1 MRARRH
7 RRLSRGAIIA
17 IEAAVFIA
25 LFAAV
30 LAGLGY
36 ARGRLDGVVGHLQEQ
51 ISIQVA
57 DRLGAQVRYGSVAPS
72 ALRTLQV
79 SDLELFTE
87 AGERLLSVRRM
98 RVHYSLRTLLST
110 RSAVA
115 AVNRV
120 ELTGVAADLHLPRD
134 RVPVLAALGGIAAA
148 TDGGVQTGVLP
159 WPLVISDAR
168 VTVTVGSDRVELEEL
183 SVRLEPDRQPDGP
196 GVRLVDGQ
204 ARLSAV
210 LANVAGHATE
220 LRTRVRVDGSVGP
233 GQTGVQAVVQV
244 ADVESTLGTLA
255 ARDIQAVWDGKAI
268 RLTTWEDQTRSALS
282 LMIEPDPGMLRFDL
296 QAEELRPVDLFRPSG
311 PLEDLLPWFDTTLS
325 GTATFV
331 ASTGS
336 AEAVSYE
343 ATINFVVASLGSF
356 TELLDGPVDVELT
369 VQGDATTA
377 TVTRLALRTAD
388 GAAEFDGTIDIA
400 TGFASGRL
408 TVADLNLDGR
418 PIHASAEVQGE
429 LQASRLMLRDGVLEF
444 GDVTA
449 SGVTGLIA
457 VTGRATEDGAG
468 SMTPSLQV
476 ELTGTLPQ
484 SQGGRTEVTGSV
496 TLGTRPAFAG
506 RIHVEDT
513 SAGVLYRLLQSPDQ
527 RDPQTADLADGLV
540 VSAQLNGAVG
550 PDLLAFDIA
559 SASVVQVDGPMSARF
574 SAVASRQSL
583 RVADLDL
590 VIDDSTR
597 AVGSAEVDAE
607 RLSFVGSVNLNGEE
621 VPGTIR
627 LEAGDGLT
635 VHGPYDLVLEMWP
648 GEALRPADVL
658 PLITGAED
666 GTVMPFRLSAEAYP
680 IAAMGEHVTVDAAF
694 AGTVLRPRML
704 LDGFGPGADLDLA
717 GAGVELSDSRLVV
730 RDLPIGKIPN
740 RLELEFDYAG
750 EVLTASL
757 LRFAN
762 DELNLSG
769 NGVLKVTTRDGLR
782 ASGELLLE
790 TGQERYDATI
800 AITPDRLDLDV
811 DVQGLRLNRFVTLP
825 ISATASGRVRVT
837 GSMAQP
843 VISAEL
849 TAYVPLNE
857 DHVTLALA
865 STYDGQRVTV
875 DDLALDFRDHRIRGV
890 AGRIDTSTGTVA
902 LAGRYEGEYLGQPVS
917 LDLTV
922 TGTASFPPDPVFE
935 RSLPVEA
942 TLTVAATGVTV
953 GDLSKRPWDATVRW
967 QDGGL
972 AFAGGPLDG
981 LSGRLSPDG
990 SFDVVVSAP
999 LPLQGTASGT
1009 LTGTELTAELSITAL
1024 DLTLINDLIQTS
1036 AVSVLAG
1043 SATGTVLIHG
1053 PIRDPDIDGVVHA
1066 TGVIVE
1072 SPLIPPRVGPLAF
1085 PVVAEGK
1092 ELTLGRTRPESGIAP
1107 LEVNGT
1113 VHFGQWAPIAY
1124 DFSVQTATA
1133 DGVPVDYRF
1142 GPISVDGIARGRLR
1156 ISGDQEGTYI
1166 EGAVEADAAQIFI
1179 DRTGRGSPPAWKPLI
1194 VDLEATTGRGV
1205 ELTWPSEDFPILH
1218 TIFDAGQTV
1227 AIRYDGFTGGYSV
1240 VGDVEV
1246 LRGDLFFINRTFYLR
1261 DGLVSFA
1268 EDEGRFDPMVT
1279 VRAETRERTPDDETV
1294 RIHLDAESPL
1304 SMLGP
1309 ETMRLSSD
1317 PPRPAPELRAML
1329 GAPFGNGTAGEDV
1342 DLLVMAGGMVSQFGM
1357 VRPMERALRE
1367 SLGLDLFS
1375 IRSDLV
1381 ENLLRTPLGVSRLD
1395 VLDNT
1400 EIVVGKYLSDDLF
1413 LEALVRV
1420 ESDTVSPVP
1429 ELRTDLEL
1437 SLEWA
1442 TPFFLLEW
1450 SLLPSLIDPFQTAN
1464 AVSLSWRFDY

>member
-30 LAGLGY
+30 LAVLGY
-36 ARGRLDGVVGHLQEQ
+36 ARERLDRMVGHLQEQ
-51 ISIQVA
+51 VSIQVA

-110 RSAVA
+110 RSAVD

-120 ELTGVAADLHLPRD
+120 ELIGVAADLHLPRD
-134 RVPVLAALGGIAAA
+134 RVPVLAALGGIAASA
-148 TDGGVQTGVLP
+148 DGGVQTGVLP

-196 GVRLVDGQ
+196 GVRLVDGR
-204 ARLSAV
+204 AGLSAV

-220 LRTRVRVDGSVGP
+220 IRTRVRVDGSVGP

-244 ADVESTLGTLA
+244 ADVESTLGTLT

-268 RLTTWEDQTRSALS
+268 RLTTWEGQTRSALS
-282 LMIEPDPGMLRFDL
+282 LRIEPDPGMLRFDL

-311 PLEDLLPWFDTTLS
+311 TLEHLLPWFDTTLS

-336 AEAVSYE
+336 AEAVSYD
-343 ATINFVVASLGSF
+343 ATIDFVASLGSF

-377 TVTRLALRTAD
+377 TVTPLALRTAD

-408 TVADLNLDGR
+408 TVADVNLDGR

-429 LQASRLMLRDGVLEF
+429 LQASRLILRDGVLEF

-457 VTGRATEDGAG
+457 ATGRSTEDGAG

-476 ELTGTLPQ
+476 ELTGALPQ

-540 VSAQLNGAVG
+540 VSAQLDGSVG
-550 PDLLAFDIA
+550 PDLLAFDITA
-559 SASVVQVDGPMSARF
+559 ASVVQVDGPMSARF

-607 RLSFVGSVNLNGEE
+607 RLSFVGRVDLNGEE
-621 VPGTIR
+621 MPGTIR
-627 LEAGDGLT
+627 LEVGDGLT
-635 VHGPYDLVLEMWP
+635 VHGPHDLVLEMWP
-648 GEALRPADVL
+648 GEKLRPADVL
-658 PLITGAED
+658 SLITEAED

-680 IAAMGEHVTVDAAF
+680 IAAMGEHVTADAAF

-704 LDGFGPGADLDLA
+704 LAGFGPGADLDLA
-717 GAGVELSDSRLVV
+717 AAGVELSDSRLIV

-750 EVLTASL
+750 EVLTAGL

-762 DELNLSG
+762 DELDLSG
-769 NGVLKVTTRDGLR
+769 NGVLRVTTRDGLR

-790 TGQERYDATI
+790 TGQERYDTTI
-800 AITPDRLDLDV
+800 SITPDGLDLDI
-811 DVQGLRLNRFVTLP
+811 DVQRLRLDRFVTLP
-825 ISATASGRVRVT
+825 ISGTASGRVRVT

-849 TAYVPLNE
+849 TSYDVPLNE
-857 DHVTLALA
+857 GHVTLALA

-902 LAGRYEGEYLGQPVS
+902 LAGRYEGDYLGQPVS

-953 GDLSKRPWDATVRW
+953 GDLSKPPWDATVRW

-1009 LTGTELTAELSITAL
+1009 LTGNELTAELSITAL

-1053 PIRDPDIDGVVHA
+1053 PIRDPDIDGVVQA

-1072 SPLIPPRVGPLAF
+1072 SPLIPQRVGPLAF
-1085 PVVAEGK
+1085 PVVAEEK

-1113 VHFGQWAPIAY
+1113 VQFGQWAPIAY

-1179 DRTGRGSPPAWKPLI
+1179 DRTGRGSPPAWEPLI

-1205 ELTWPSEDFPILH
+1205 ELTWPSEDLPILH

-1294 RIHLDAESPL
+1294 RIYLDAESPL

-1317 PPRPAPELRAML
+1317 PPRPVPELRAML
-1329 GAPFGNGTAGEDV
+1329 GAPFGTGTAGEDV
-1342 DLLVMAGGMVSQFGM
+1342 DLFVMAGGMVSQFGM

>member
-30 LAGLGY
+30 LAVLGY
-36 ARGRLDGVVGHLQEQ
+36 ARERLDRMVGHLQEQ
-51 ISIQVA
+51 VSIQVA

-110 RSAVA
+110 RSAVD

-120 ELTGVAADLHLPRD
+120 ELIGVAADLHLPRD
-134 RVPVLAALGGIAAA
+134 RVPVLAALGGIAASA
-148 TDGGVQTGVLP
+148 DGGVQTGVLP

-196 GVRLVDGQ
+196 GVRLVDGR
-204 ARLSAV
+204 AGLSAV

-244 ADVESTLGTLA
+244 ADVESTLGTLT
-255 ARDIQAVWDGKAI
+255 AREIQAVWDGKAI

-311 PLEDLLPWFDTTLS
+311 PLHDLLPWFETTLS

-336 AEAVSYE
+336 AEAVSYD
-343 ATINFVVASLGSF
+343 ATIDFVASLGSF

-377 TVTRLALRTAD
+377 TVTPLALRTAD
-388 GAAEFDGTIDIA
+388 GAAEFHGTIDIA

-408 TVADLNLDGR
+408 TVADVNLDGR
-418 PIHASAEVQGE
+418 PVHASAEVQGE

-457 VTGRATEDGAG
+457 VSGRPTEDGAG

-476 ELTGTLPQ
+476 ELTGALPQ

-496 TLGTRPAFAG
+496 TLGTRPTFAG

-540 VSAQLNGAVG
+540 VSAQFDGSVG
-550 PDLLAFDIA
+550 PDLLAFDITA
-559 SASVVQVDGPMSARF
+559 ASVVQVDGPMSARF

-607 RLSFVGSVNLNGEE
+607 RLSFVGRVDLNGEE

-627 LEAGDGLT
+627 LEVGDGLT
-635 VHGPYDLVLEMWP
+635 VHGPHDLVLEMWP
-648 GEALRPADVL
+648 GEKLRPADVL
-658 PLITGAED
+658 SLITEAED

-680 IAAMGEHVTVDAAF
+680 IAAMGEHVTADAAF

-704 LDGFGPGADLDLA
+704 LAGFGPGADLDLA
-717 GAGVELSDSRLVV
+717 GAGVELSDSRLIV

-740 RLELEFDYAG
+740 RLELDFDYTG
-750 EVLTASL
+750 EVLTAGL

-762 DELNLSG
+762 DELDLSG
-769 NGVLKVTTRDGLR
+769 NGVLRVTTRDGLR

-790 TGQERYDATI
+790 TGQERYDTTI
-800 AITPDRLDLDV
+800 SITPDGLDLDI
-811 DVQGLRLNRFVTLP
+811 DVQRLRLDRFVTLP
-825 ISATASGRVRVT
+825 ISGTASGRVRVT

-849 TAYVPLNE
+849 TSYDVPLNE
-857 DHVTLALA
+857 GHVTLALA

-1053 PIRDPDIDGVVHA
+1053 PIRDPDIDGVVQA

-1072 SPLIPPRVGPLAF
+1072 SPLIPPACRTARVPG
-1085 PVVAEGK
+1085 
-1092 ELTLGRTRPESGIAP
+1092 GRR
-1107 LEVNGT
+1107 
-1113 VHFGQWAPIAY
+1113 
-1124 DFSVQTATA
+1124 
-1133 DGVPVDYRF
+1133 
-1142 GPISVDGIARGRLR
+1142 
-1156 ISGDQEGTYI
+1156 
-1166 EGAVEADAAQIFI
+1166 
-1179 DRTGRGSPPAWKPLI
+1179 
-1194 VDLEATTGRGV
+1194 
-1205 ELTWPSEDFPILH
+1205 
-1218 TIFDAGQTV
+1218 
-1227 AIRYDGFTGGYSV
+1227 
-1240 VGDVEV
+1240 
-1246 LRGDLFFINRTFYLR
+1246 
-1261 DGLVSFA
+1261 
-1268 EDEGRFDPMVT
+1268 
-1279 VRAETRERTPDDETV
+1279 RERTDPGAHAARERYRSAGSERDRSV
-1294 RIHLDAESPL
+1294 RA
-1304 SMLGP
+1304 
-1309 ETMRLSSD
+1309 
-1317 PPRPAPELRAML
+1317 L
-1329 GAPFGNGTAGEDV
+1329 GAD
-1342 DLLVMAGGMVSQFGM
+1342 
-1357 VRPMERALRE
+1357 
-1367 SLGLDLFS
+1367 
-1375 IRSDLV
+1375 
-1381 ENLLRTPLGVSRLD
+1381 RL
-1395 VLDNT
+1395 
-1400 EIVVGKYLSDDLF
+1400 
-1413 LEALVRV
+1413 
-1420 ESDTVSPVP
+1420 
-1429 ELRTDLEL
+1429 
-1437 SLEWA
+1437 
-1442 TPFFLLEW
+1442 
-1450 SLLPSLIDPFQTAN
+1450 
-1464 AVSLSWRFDY
+1464 